1 MFAKSKLSA
10 FLSIVCSAS
19 LMMPIGIGTSGAA
32 QAQMRRTNA
41 KMAAFSCPNNRF
53 TNGDFSNAPA
63 GTGPGQVEQRFD
75 QDIDV
80 AVGWKA
86 PWEGAGSLADLYSS
100 TELIG
105 AAGQVPRPTSPDGNY
120 AAMWIGNENTA
131 DPGFREGM
139 YNQLV
144 TPIAAN
150 SGTHQFTFKTAAL
163 HTGASGK
170 SYIGV
175 YGVKR
180 LASDPLIASPAGHNN
195 PSNKN
200 LYGPGKVVHL
210 ATVELPAA
218 TPMLA
223 WQNQTV
229 TFPTSTFGSLSEISH
244 VMVTKADTADGAV
257 TAGQRRYIA
266 FDDFCMQ
273 SYTDAGIGN
282 TDTGG
287 GGSGGNGDTGNTGST
302 PQVPVNTNCP
312 GIGCTDQAYSTCCP
326 PSANTKLSKMLSS
339 VQATIGDDYYLK
351 FTLDPV
357 LDAQMTAY
365 GAYLKLLDPSYTGMA
380 MTVRAFDG
388 GSGNTPSVSGGPL
401 EPEKAIYWNAGTP
414 SGVQWPAGDLFS
426 PVTKR
431 PVNNWTVVETVI
443 WHTGPNRPWSMD
455 CTIKRIAFRPQV
467 VGGRALPGTRGFT
480 DYNGAPPASAAKR
493 PARR

>member
-41 KMAAFSCPNNRF
+41 KMAAFNCPNNRF

-63 GTGPGQVEQRFD
+63 GAGPGQIDKSMD
-75 QDIDV
+75 QDIDL

-86 PWEGAGSLADLYSS
+86 IWSTADNPSLADLYSA
-100 TELIG
+100 T
-105 AAGQVPRPTSPDGNY
+105 APTPFIVSPPDGNF
-120 AAMWIGNENTA
+120 AAMWVSNRVIDGA
-131 DPGFREGM
+131 GMREGM
-139 YNQLV
+139 FNKLV
-144 TPIAAN
+144 TPIAAGT
-150 SGTHQFTFKTAAL
+150 GTHSFTFTAANL
-163 HTGASGK
+163 ETAGAGKTYIGIYGINRSDSEALPNAPINATTPSNINLFGASK
-170 SYIGV
+170 SV
-175 YGVKR
+175 L
-180 LASDPLIASPAGHNN
+180 LA
-195 PSNKN
+195 
-200 LYGPGKVVHL
+200 KVEMPV
-210 ATVELPAA
+210 AVPKQT
-218 TPMLA
+218 
-223 WQNQTV
+223 WQSYTV
-229 TFPTSTFGSLSEISH
+229 TFPTSTFGALPQVSH
-244 VMVTKADTADGAV
+244 VMVTKLDAAEGA
-257 TAGQRRYIA
+257 TEITQNRYVA

-273 SYTDAGIGN
+273 TAADAGVPN
-282 TDTGG
+282 TDGG
-287 GGSGGNGDTGNTGST
+287 TSGGNGTGGSGTGGSGSGG
-302 PQVPVNTNCP
+302 QVPVNTNCP

-326 PSANTKLSKMLSS
+326 PSANTKLSKMLAS
-339 VQATIGDDYYLK
+339 VQPTISDDYYLK
-351 FTLDPV
+351 FTLDPM

-388 GSGNTPSVSGGPL
+388 GSGNSPSVSGGPL
-401 EPEKAIYWNAGTP
+401 EPEKAIYWNAGTTA
-414 SGVQWPAGDLFS
+414 GVQWPAGDLFS
-426 PVTKR
+426 PATKR

-455 CTIKRIAFRPQV
+455 CSIKRIAFRPQV